1 MAMDADVR
9 ENPAEERQKLLAAR
23 GWEAD
28 RERTGV
34 LRELLGRSV
43 ERVYLW
49 SFSRLRSRDK
59 ALELTRNTL
68 LWASRSL
75 CSVPE
80 GRLLDHWIF
89 EHLATETSVRLDLLR
104 SELGPEPCQVLGD
117 EPNLHYLEAY
127 PECRALQDAYASY
140 RALPTDA
147 QLVQRSGWA
156 TVQAD
161 LERFLEG
168 HFGEEHA
175 QQSERKDPLGHRLGR
190 VGLRQLLPVLL
201 ILGLAGYAWWLRAQ
215 NIELRAALAEKTP
228 AGEIESAEARPDP
241 AETSLG
247 QVRNLGLE
255 VSDEFLTFSWDGS
268 SRAEFYRLV
277 LMNAKM
283 DTMTVKSNI
292 VTSRT
297 MVRRDEASFVRS
309 RSVVRLKVDAVRSN
323 RVIATSGMTT
333 YPPL

>member
-1 MAMDADVR
+1 MDGEVR

-43 ERVYLW
+43 EHVYLW

-89 EHLATETSVRLDLLR
+89 EHLATETPVRLDLLR

-127 PECRALQDAYASY
+127 PECRALQDAYTSY
-140 RALPTDA
+140 RNLPSDT
-147 QLVQRSGWA
+147 QLVQRAGWA
-156 TVQAD
+156 SSRPD

-168 HFGEEHA
+168 HFGEENA
-175 QQSERKDPLGHRLGR
+175 QQSERKDPLPHRLGR
-190 VGLRQLLPVLL
+190 VGFRQLLPLAL
-201 ILGLAGYAWWLRAQ
+201 IVGLAGYAWWLRSENA
-215 NIELRAALAEKTP
+215 ELRAALAEKPTP
-228 AGEIESAEARPDP
+228 TTIESTDP
-241 AETSLG
+241 NPEETDTSLG
-247 QVRNLGLE
+247 HVRNLGLE
-255 VSDEFLTFSWDGS
+255 VTDEFLTFSWDGS

-277 LMNAKM
+277 FMNAKM
-283 DTMTVKSNI
+283 DTITVKSNI
-292 VTSRT
+292 GTSRT
-297 MVRRDEASFVRS
+297 MMRREELPAFDPNASYVY
-309 RSVVRLKVDAVRSN
+309 KVDAIRSD